1 MKQTIYID
9 VLMSVNLFVNYFI
22 LLGSSKFL
30 GIEIK
35 KLRLVLASVIGA
47 IFSLYILLPTVNK
60 FLSVIIEI
68 LMASLMIFV
77 AFGFKDRVRFI
88 KASVCFFSMNFS
100 FAGLMFLLWKIFS
113 PPGLILNNGIVYFNI
128 SPLLLIISTVASY
141 IIIRLFNIITGKAK
155 IRGEIYNVKIYKS
168 ERSCSILAKLDT
180 GNSLLEPFSGLP
192 VIVAEYDAI
201 KEILLDDEA
210 RILTN
215 KCELVGATSANG
227 RISEGI
233 DTQASLRLKLRF
245 IPFNTVSEKG
255 MLPSFK
261 ADKIEIKPVY
271 VKQANEVDAYIAVC
285 GKGYLYNGIQ
295 ALLNPD
301 LV

>member
-30 GIEIK
+30 GIEVK
-35 KLRLVLASVIGA
+35 RVRLVLASVMGA
-47 IFSLYILLPTVNK
+47 IFSLYILLPTVNR
-60 FLSVIIEI
+60 FLSFIIEV
-68 LMASLMIFV
+68 LMASLMILV
-77 AFGFKDRVRFI
+77 AFGFKDKIRFI

-113 PPGLILNNGIVYFNI
+113 PPGLMLNNGIVYFNI
-128 SPLLLIISTVASY
+128 SPILLIISTVVSY
-141 IIIRLFNIITGKAK
+141 IIIRLFNIITGKSK
-155 IRGEIYNVKIYKS
+155 RRDEIYNIKIYKS

-180 GNSLLEPFSGLP
+180 GNSLIEPFSGLP
-192 VIVAEYDAI
+192 VIVVEYDAI
-201 KEILLDDEA
+201 KSILSDDEA
-210 RILTN
+210 EILVS
-215 KCELVGATSANG
+215 KCELVGASVKG
-227 RISEGI
+227 RVSEGI
-233 DTQASLRLKLRF
+233 EAETSVRLKLRF
-245 IPFNTVSEKG
+245 IPFNTVSGKG

-261 ADKIEIKPVY
+261 ADKIEVKAVCK
-271 VKQANEVDAYIAVC
+271 KQAREVEAYIAVC
-285 GKGYLYNGIQ
+285 DKGYLCDGIQ